1 MAMRMSDSCRLML
14 LLVCGHVGCVS
25 AEKSDG
31 AMREKFVFV
40 YLHLRPLKI

>member
-14 LLVCGHVGCVS
+14 ICGHVGCVS